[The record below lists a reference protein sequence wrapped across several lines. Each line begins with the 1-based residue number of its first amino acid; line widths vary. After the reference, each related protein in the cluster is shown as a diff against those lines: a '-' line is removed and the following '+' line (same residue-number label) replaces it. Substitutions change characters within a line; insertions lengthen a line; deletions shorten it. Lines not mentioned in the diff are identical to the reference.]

1 MAAKGGVI
9 VDHKLQQDLERFFR
23 VYLSRTE
30 DIARALPPML
40 KREFDEEADLL
51 KESILNRLEEYFRQ
65 A

>member
-9 VDHKLQQDLERFFR
+9 VNYNLQQDLERFFR

-30 DIARALPPML
+30 DIVRVLPPML

-51 KESILNRLEEYFRQ
+51 KQSILNRLEEYFYQ